1 MDLPLYFGMPLL
13 YWAYAK
19 SATYQ
24 QKLFEIGYPAHPS
37 IIEKRRKC
45 INSCCFFAPSMIKN
59 EIEYMHAK
67 IDGISQESDMI
78 EKGDENKF
86 EKTFKTGNLGISLL
100 KKDKPNGKEFKIIVE
115 HGELYLSCI
124 DSFEE
129 IFEVKRDLVEKVE
142 LTNVLDP
149 YMFDNHRD
157 IVNAMFEVYFE
168 MGEKYLNKFY
178 DPKEGNKIKLE
189 AQERVEKKYGIGKY
203 NPTIV
208 EQMATQE
215 MQDTKK
221 LLSESMR

>member
-1 MDLPLYFGMPLL
+1 
-13 YWAYAK
+13 
-19 SATYQ
+19 
-24 QKLFEIGYPAHPS
+24 
-37 IIEKRRKC
+37 
-45 INSCCFFAPSMIKN
+45 MIKN

-67 IDGISQESDMI
+67 IDGISEESDMI

-100 KKDKPNGKEFKIIVE
+100 KKDKANGKEFKIMVE

-157 IVNAMFEVYFE
+157 IVNAMFEVYF
-168 MGEKYLNKFY
+168 
-178 DPKEGNKIKLE
+178 
-189 AQERVEKKYGIGKY
+189 
-203 NPTIV
+203 
-208 EQMATQE
+208 
-215 MQDTKK
+215 
-221 LLSESMR
+221 

>member
-13 YWAYAK
+13 YWVYAK
-19 SATYQ
+19 TATYQ
-24 QKLFEIGYPAHPS
+24 QKLFEIGYPAHPA

-45 INSCCFFAPSMIKN
+45 INTCCFFAPSMIKN

-67 IDGISQESDMI
+67 IDGVRSDDDI
-78 EKGDENKF
+78 VAKGDQNKF
-86 EKTFKTGNLGISLL
+86 EKKFKTGNLGISLL
-100 KKDKPNGKEFKIIVE
+100 KKEKAAGKEFQIIVE
-115 HGELYLSCI
+115 HGELYLNCI

-157 IVNAMFEVYFE
+157 IVNAMFEVYYE
-168 MGEKYLNKFY
+168 IGQQYLDKFY
-178 DPKEGNKIKLE
+178 DPQEGNKIKLE

-208 EQMATQE
+208 EQMAKQE

-221 LLSESMR
+221 LISETMR

>member
-1 MDLPLYFGMPLL
+1 
-13 YWAYAK
+13 
-19 SATYQ
+19 
-24 QKLFEIGYPAHPS
+24 
-37 IIEKRRKC
+37 
-45 INSCCFFAPSMIKN
+45 MIKN

-67 IDGISQESDMI
+67 IDGVSHQDDVLN
-78 EKGDENKF
+78 KGDENKYQ
-86 EKTFKTGNLGISLL
+86 KKFKTGSLGISLL
-100 KKDKPNGKEFKIIVE
+100 KGDKSNGKEFEIIVE
-115 HGELYLSCI
+115 HGELYLNCV

-168 MGEKYLNKFY
+168 MGEQYLTKYY

-208 EQMATQE
+208 E
-215 MQDTKK
+215 
-221 LLSESMR
+221 